1 MLKTAKFG
9 DMFKTRDGSI
19 AILVKR
25 RDFARRSVYECMVGK
40 SLNPNM
46 ADAIMWPY
54 NEDGTAQEGFTHF
67 DLIEEIK

>member
-9 DMFKTRDGSI
+9 DKFKTRDGSI
-19 AILVKR
+19 AILVRR
-25 RDFARRSVYECMVGK
+25 RDLARKRVYECMVGK

-67 DLIEEIK
+67 DLIQEIK